1 MNRNPYNG
9 YNLAKSDSPITFR
22 EYESTETEKKYEFR
36 GLMIDAGRNYFSQR
50 VGASKHFWEEIVD
63 LMSQL
68 ELNYLHMHLT
78 EDQERGQSNECYEF
92 FI

>member
-9 YNLAKSDSPITFR
+9 YNLAKSDSQITFR
-22 EYESTETEKKYEFR
+22 ENESTETEKKYEFR

-92 FI
+92 Y